1 MNPSEN
7 IFWILVALVP
17 LVISQEDY
25 GVPNAHISDSEL
37 VSASVVSTIE
47 YVNVN

>member
-1 MNPSEN
+1 MDPREN

-25 GVPNAHISDSEL
+25 GIPNAHISDSEL
-37 VSASVVSTIE
+37 VSASVVSNIE
-47 YVNVN
+47 YVN